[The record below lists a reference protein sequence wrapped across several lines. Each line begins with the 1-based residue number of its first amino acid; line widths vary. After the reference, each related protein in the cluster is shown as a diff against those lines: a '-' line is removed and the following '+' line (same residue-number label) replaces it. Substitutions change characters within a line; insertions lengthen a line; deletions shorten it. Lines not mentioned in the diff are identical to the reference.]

1 MKLIFA
7 SIATGIL
14 VVVGLFITLLFVRA
28 LFRDNASTMFA
39 LYVFAWPMW
48 FLRLWP
54 GISSTAAAWLSLAIG
69 MLLDILLVSVVAY
82 SVLRAIVSRHKRS
95 TSSTSALPPQAPT
108 F

>member
-7 SIATGIL
+7 SIATGIV

-28 LFRDNASTMFA
+28 LFRDNASTMLVTWLF
-39 LYVFAWPMW
+39 VWPVW
-48 FLRLWP
+48 LVRRWP
-54 GISSTAAAWLSLAIG
+54 GISSTAAVWLSLAIG

-82 SVLRAIVSRHKRS
+82 FVLRAIISKHKRS
-95 TSSTSALPPQAPT
+95 TSSANALRPQAPT